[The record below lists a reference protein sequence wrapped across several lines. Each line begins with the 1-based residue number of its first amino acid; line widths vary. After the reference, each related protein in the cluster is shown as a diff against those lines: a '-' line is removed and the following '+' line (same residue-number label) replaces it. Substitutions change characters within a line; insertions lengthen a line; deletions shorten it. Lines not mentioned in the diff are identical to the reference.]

1 MTQPT
6 VAFVQQQFG
15 DIPVRCRCPNCHAD
29 ILTKIYFESG
39 SFTWVLCIIL
49 FILLGFVL
57 PCLCFIPF
65 CMDGAKDVIH
75 ICPNCHQQIARYNH
89 HSTAAAAPR
98 DDIPTSKT
106 TLALTLTLIVSCP
119 DTPRRRLQLLDPD
132 RILS

>member
-15 DIPVRCRCPNCHAD
+15 DIPVRCR
-29 ILTKIYFESG
+29 
-39 SFTWVLCIIL
+39 
-49 FILLGFVL
+49 FVL